1 MFDSSVYSTQTM
13 NTANRLRLVEQL
25 SEQWGTFTLEK
36 YKTENLLPKAYKWY
50 KSNCR
55 KDSSAQID
63 QTACENIHYWTLLAF
78 TLN

>member
-36 YKTENLLPKAYKWY
+36 YITENWLPMMYIDRTVEKTQVHKLIKLLVKKF
-50 KSNCR
+50 
-55 KDSSAQID
+55 I
-63 QTACENIHYWTLLAF
+63 TEYWWPLPLIR
-78 TLN
+78 